1 MSFKQNII
9 HKLNNKLEM
18 FLLSLALSIPSCTSA
33 HVRLRVCVRACVRH
47 GHIMSVC
54 RCLNV
59 SCRSGNTLY
68 KVAQPH
74 THAEGAVP
82 LAQYCLFVGTFFR
95 RHTSLCKL
103 TAWLNT
109 AGKSSLDCGSVFQTD
124 WLATTA
130 KKKKTSYWGFHCA
143 KIRFS
148 SKWKKYLL
156 WSIHKIYLFQHPW
169 ITSKSLWLFWPPWA
183 SPWCFYTLCVVFL

>member
-18 FLLSLALSIPSCTSA
+18 FFLSLALSIPLCTSA
-33 HVRLRVCVRACVRH
+33 HVRLRACVRH

-68 KVAQPH
+68 KVAQTH

-82 LAQYCLFVGTFFR
+82 LVQFCLFVGTFFR
-95 RHTSLCKL
+95 RHTSLRKL

-124 WLATTA
+124 
-130 KKKKTSYWGFHCA
+130 
-143 KIRFS
+143 
-148 SKWKKYLL
+148 
-156 WSIHKIYLFQHPW
+156 
-169 ITSKSLWLFWPPWA
+169 
-183 SPWCFYTLCVVFL
+183 